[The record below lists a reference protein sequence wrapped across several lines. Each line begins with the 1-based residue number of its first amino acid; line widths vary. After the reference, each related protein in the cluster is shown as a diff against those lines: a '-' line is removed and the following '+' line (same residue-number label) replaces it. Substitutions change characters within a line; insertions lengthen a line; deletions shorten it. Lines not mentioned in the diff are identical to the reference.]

1 MNIPSL
7 LFKTTKPNKQS
18 VVEPVG
24 LRLLHVTDLFLYF
37 SPISEL
43 IQLKIQQQFHFPMD
57 FFLSFKSGRS
67 LLKYNAQL
75 ISICLIN
82 MFASI
87 LRSGN
92 DNDRFKVYLHTW
104 IVLRQTMGILI
115 SLWTIDVSFKF
126 FFKMN
131 VFPCFQVWRRV
142 DTMDTGWLE
151 ILAHHH
157 FLLKRN
163 IKRWRRR
170 RKVPVQITW
179 TDRQNGRWR
188 SDNQRSRSADWRL
201 VSSSRSQNMSCIK
214 ESTARR
220 LFPGHPC
227 RFRDLS
233 RRDWSHFSRP
243 GSTGPSQFVHRRL
256 SASQGERE

>member
-1 MNIPSL
+1 MQPIKVSFFFDQSQIQWPGISCFRTPICCLIFQNEFWRSFVFRPFLLVDFAFGIECFSDSVLWSKNKMKTDQMCGGVTRDEWNVVAMTRGWNVKESRAVRLKVGLWRRKRPKWRRSAPSIL
-7 LFKTTKPNKQS
+7 KWIFRFHFKTTKPNKQS

-126 FFKMN
+126 FF
-131 VFPCFQVWRRV
+131 
-142 DTMDTGWLE
+142 
-151 ILAHHH
+151 
-157 FLLKRN
+157 
-163 IKRWRRR
+163 
-170 RKVPVQITW
+170 
-179 TDRQNGRWR
+179 
-188 SDNQRSRSADWRL
+188 
-201 VSSSRSQNMSCIK
+201 
-214 ESTARR
+214 
-220 LFPGHPC
+220 
-227 RFRDLS
+227 
-233 RRDWSHFSRP
+233 
-243 GSTGPSQFVHRRL
+243 
-256 SASQGERE
+256 

>member
-1 MNIPSL
+1 MCGGVTRDEWNVVAMTRGWNVKESRAVRLKVGLWRRKRPKWRRSAPSIL
-7 LFKTTKPNKQS
+7 KWIFRFHFKTTKPNKQS

-115 SLWTIDVSFKF
+115 SLWRIDVSFKF
-126 FFKMN
+126 FILNECFSLFSGLKASGYDGYRLTWN
-131 VFPCFQVWRRV
+131 PCPPPLPTKEEYQ
-142 DTMDTGWLE
+142 
-151 ILAHHH
+151 
-157 FLLKRN
+157 
-163 IKRWRRR
+163 
-170 RKVPVQITW
+170 KV
-179 TDRQNGRWR
+179 
-188 SDNQRSRSADWRL
+188 
-201 VSSSRSQNMSCIK
+201 K
-214 ESTARR
+214 KKKK
-220 LFPGHPC
+220 
-227 RFRDLS
+227 
-233 RRDWSHFSRP
+233 
-243 GSTGPSQFVHRRL
+243 
-256 SASQGERE
+256 SASANYVNWQTKWSLTIG

>member
-1 MNIPSL
+1 MECRRYDSRVERKRVTSSSFEGRPLKEETAKMKTVGSFHFKMNIPSL

-115 SLWTIDVSFKF
+115 SL
-126 FFKMN
+126 
-131 VFPCFQVWRRV
+131 
-142 DTMDTGWLE
+142 
-151 ILAHHH
+151 
-157 FLLKRN
+157 
-163 IKRWRRR
+163 
-170 RKVPVQITW
+170 
-179 TDRQNGRWR
+179 
-188 SDNQRSRSADWRL
+188 
-201 VSSSRSQNMSCIK
+201 
-214 ESTARR
+214 
-220 LFPGHPC
+220 
-227 RFRDLS
+227 
-233 RRDWSHFSRP
+233 
-243 GSTGPSQFVHRRL
+243 
-256 SASQGERE
+256 